1 MNDQT
6 TDAAAERLE
15 TYRAYLSLLA
25 RLQMGSRLQAK
36 LDASDLVQQTLLQ
49 ALAGL
54 EGFRGRTGAEMA
66 AWLRQILARQMAN
79 AARNLGRRKRDL
91 SRQRSLEA
99 ALDDSASR
107 LEAFLAD
114 DESSPS
120 QKLER
125 SEQAV
130 RLAEALAALPEAQRE
145 AVVLH
150 HFDEWTLEQVGRH
163 LDRSPVAVA
172 GLIKRALRS
181 LRLRLQEPP

>member
-6 TDAAAERLE
+6 TDAATRLE
-15 TYRAYLSLLA
+15 AFRAYLSLLA
-25 RLQMGSRLQAK
+25 RLQLGTRLQGK

-54 EGFRGRTGAEMA
+54 RGFRGRTDAETA

-79 AARNLGRRKRDL
+79 ATRDLGRQRRDL

-99 ALDDSASR
+99 ALDKSASR
-107 LEAFLAD
+107 LEAFLAS
-114 DESSPS
+114 DESTPS
-120 QKLER
+120 QKAER
-125 SEQAV
+125 NEQV
-130 RLAEALAALPEAQRE
+130 LRLADALAALPKAQGE

-150 HFDEWTLEQVGRH
+150 HFEQWTLEEVGRH

-181 LRLRLQEPP
+181 LRLRLDESS